1 MNVQNYIGKAL
12 LTVILPPAFAV
23 ISSLTISA
31 LFAMIGCMMGH
42 NTFVAC
48 FQSMLGNI
56 TVVMC
61 LIAFVGTICY
71 YAKEQ

>member
-1 MNVQNYIGKAL
+1 
-12 LTVILPPAFAV
+12 
-23 ISSLTISA
+23 
-31 LFAMIGCMMGH
+31 MIGCMMGH

-48 FQSMLGNI
+48 FQGMLGNI